1 MTGFP
6 QPRDADCAEEQIG
19 HGSGGPGAVLD
30 HEELGRFLYRPDH
43 LTIDGLVA
51 PAALPTTDL
60 LDATREGLS
69 VGRLLHL
76 SPPGIRRLA
85 AVYEGRHSANTFLGF
100 GVVLT
105 ASVRQLLTDHGRREL
120 CVVDDPREGFP
131 AHALVLLADRT
142 VYTQGSVR
150 RLRGRLIDLFTF
162 RPAEESG
169 DPRSTPPT

>member
-1 MTGFP
+1 MTDFP
-6 QPRDADCAEEQIG
+6 QPREADCAEEQTA
-19 HGSGGPGAVLD
+19 HGCGGPGPVLD

-43 LTIDGLVA
+43 LTTAGRVA

-60 LDATREGLS
+60 LDSTREGLS

-76 SPPGIRRLA
+76 PPQGIRRLA
-85 AVYEGRHSANTFLGF
+85 AKYEGRHSANTFLGF

-131 AHALVLLADRT
+131 AHALVRLADRS

-150 RLRGRLIDLFTF
+150 RLRSRLIDLFTF